1 MNEKSPPPRPD
12 APPVHPPVHPSA
24 DPRPAAHDAVPAE
37 LPGPEAPAAEVPA
50 TRPIPAP
57 APTREYPV
65 DAPTREHPTHE
76 YPAGASAPTA
86 TLEAPAPAP
95 VRPADLPRTMHLG
108 TDPGASAPG
117 EPATVA
123 TAASTATASTATGA
137 PEPAERSWNPA
148 PPGFLGVAN
157 VIVSAVI
164 GVMWLWLPISI
175 LFVGIGGIF
184 AAGAGIICL
193 FLWFLLQRG
202 INHVERL
209 RAEAVYADGIP
220 APTPPVSRR
229 TGFAGF
235 LETQWL
241 ILRSSAFWRS
251 TAHHIV
257 KALYGLFAFTLA
269 IVGAGLG
276 LVLLAGA
283 ITPASAEV
291 FTIGDPA
298 AAGFRLLNGALGVT
312 GILVALALLWFAPY
326 LDRALDRGLL
336 PTTQAAALRAEVHTL
351 DRARVGAVDAAT
363 AERLRIERDLHDGVQ
378 PMLVAMSMKL
388 GMAKS
393 KFDSHPDDARQL
405 LTEAHAESKVAITE
419 LRQLAR
425 GIHPAVLTD
434 RGLDP
439 AISALAARSV
449 IPVDVHIDLPRRP
462 GTEAESVAYFVV
474 AESLTNIAKHSGA
487 SRARVSIVGD
497 GRSRQISVTD
507 DGRGGAQVN
516 RDGSRTGLA
525 GLADRVTSA
534 RGTLSLTS
542 PAGGPTTIVAEVPC
556 AS

>member
-12 APPVHPPVHPSA
+12 APPVHPPVHSSD
-24 DPRPAAHDAVPAE
+24 DPRPA
-37 LPGPEAPAAEVPA
+37 GSGAEVPA
-50 TRPIPAP
+50 AEAPATRQIPTP
-57 APTREYPV
+57 APTREYP
-65 DAPTREHPTHE
+65 ARAHH
-76 YPAGASAPTA
+76 AGTAPTA
-86 TLEAPAPAP
+86 TLEAPASAP
-95 VRPADLPRTMHLG
+95 FPPADLPRTTRLG
-108 TDPGASAPG
+108 DGTAPGDPAAPAAPAAAGVPGAPAP
-117 EPATVA
+117 
-123 TAASTATASTATGA
+123 TAR
-137 PEPAERSWNPA
+137 EWNPA

-175 LFVGIGGIF
+175 FFVGVGGIF

-209 RAEAVYADGIP
+209 RAEAIYADGIP
-220 APTPPVSRR
+220 EPAAPRSER

-235 LETQWL
+235 IDTQWQ
-241 ILRSSAFWRS
+241 ILRSSGFWRS

-257 KALYGLFAFTLA
+257 KALYGFFAFTLA
-269 IVGAGLG
+269 IVGAGFG

-283 ITPASAEV
+283 INPASAEMLA
-291 FTIGDPA
+291 FGDPTA
-298 AAGFRLLNGALGVT
+298 MGFRFLNGALGVT
-312 GILVALALLWFAPY
+312 CVLVALALLWFAPY

-487 SRARVSIVGD
+487 ARARVSIVGD
-497 GRSRQISVTD
+497 GRSMQISVTD

-516 RDGSRTGLA
+516 RTGSRTGLA